1 MGSHFLGANLEMV
14 TNNPEV
20 VKNVIG
26 PNIGNQDLMETA
38 SKQGNLVPQL
48 INLMSDT
55 APWLVGLLSVCA
67 LAACSLQGQPT
78 CQRQGP

>member
-1 MGSHFLGANLEMV
+1 MV

-20 VKNVIG
+20 VNNVIG

-48 INLMSDT
+48 INLMSET
-55 APWLVGLLSVCA
+55 APWLVGAIICL
-67 LAACSLQGQPT
+67 CSSSYAVNRSSLYVYCRGYDY
-78 CQRQGP
+78 